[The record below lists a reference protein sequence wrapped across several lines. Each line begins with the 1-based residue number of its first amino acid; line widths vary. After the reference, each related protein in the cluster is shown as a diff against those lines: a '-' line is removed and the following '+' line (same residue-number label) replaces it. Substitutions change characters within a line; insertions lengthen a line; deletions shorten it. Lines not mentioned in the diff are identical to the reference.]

1 MPPKPQPKLQVGSPR
16 ARRTPVDDKTFEE
29 LSSRAED
36 SVLEDLRRPIEERLP
51 TSDATS
57 PPSGLS
63 SSAPALPLDG
73 SVDDR
78 KARAARLRSSG
89 PANRKGKN
97 GEPYVRKSDGVPT
110 VPQYLT
116 LPSDLVKRLKIHAV
130 ENDMKVSDVAAEA
143 IAEYLGRR

>member
-16 ARRTPVDDKTFEE
+16 ARRTTVDDKTFEE

-36 SVLEDLRRPIEERLP
+36 APALEGIGSQLP
-51 TSDATS
+51 TSDVTPSRSDVSSSDGGISKREGRAPS
-57 PPSGLS
+57 LASSAASGLS
-63 SSAPALPLDG
+63 TE
-73 SVDDR
+73 
-78 KARAARLRSSG
+78 
-89 PANRKGKN
+89 PANRKGKS

-116 LPSDLVKRLKIHAV
+116 LPTELVKRLKLHAV

-143 IAEYLGRR
+143 IAAYLDKH